1 MEQAC
6 LPSPRVVAGVP
17 GYTPCTGVEGNDHCA
32 KTVLKRHTDSKLYQ
46 KKEGNQQEVCVGY
59 VLEIPV
65 TAEFLF
71 QEVQIQSQGR

>member
-1 MEQAC
+1 M
-6 LPSPRVVAGVP
+6 
-17 GYTPCTGVEGNDHCA
+17 EGNDHCA
-32 KTVLKRHTDSKLYQ
+32 KKVLKWHTDSKLYQ

-65 TAEFLF
+65 TTEFLF

>member
-1 MEQAC
+1 M
-6 LPSPRVVAGVP
+6 AGVP
-17 GYTPCTGVEGNDHCA
+17 GYTPYTGVGRERSLCKESF
-32 KTVLKRHTDSKLYQ
+32 KTAPWGPDSKLYH

-59 VLEIPV
+59 ILEILV